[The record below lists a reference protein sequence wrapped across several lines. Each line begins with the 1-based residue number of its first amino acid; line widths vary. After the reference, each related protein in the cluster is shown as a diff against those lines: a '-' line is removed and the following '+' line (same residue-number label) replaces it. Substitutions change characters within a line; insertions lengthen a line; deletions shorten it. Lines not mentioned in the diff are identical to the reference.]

1 MKKQHIFKQQNP
13 VNANRNHR
21 YFPLFSF
28 ILLILFSYGGK
39 VLGQTT
45 VFLDKFNRA
54 SVSPG
59 GTPSMSWTVGY
70 QANSQGQ
77 IQLKG
82 VDPELSLQI
91 SSNITQ
97 AVVGR
102 EYLTGPLST
111 FTAPFA
117 STLKTNNTDV
127 IWTFNMGS
135 SRGMSSFETAF
146 DAGTWW
152 GSAVILAMTGTN
164 PTNTATDGYAV
175 VMTKGTTNNAFSL
188 VKFNNG
194 LIASANVTTI
204 IGPSNDLSANTNWAS
219 IKVMYTPSSGTW
231 KLFVRDDGI
240 AASSNTAPSP
250 AAGKLKQVGLGTVDN
265 TYTSAVMYRCGFYLN
280 HSDNVAST
288 NWTRYDNFKV
298 VLDDPYAHIDMT
310 GSEDNIVLTDYQ
322 FRHPMTILSVEEL
335 AVIKNRIAN
344 GVEPQATAF
353 LELIA
358 AANAKQTFV
367 PDPPTTMN
375 IMSGYDTNSNLSV
388 MRAWLWRNCSS
399 AYTSALAYV
408 YTGETKYADKA
419 VEILNAWATKGT
431 VFTGAD
437 APLQLGSYFSP
448 MLYAADLLHDYPGWS
463 TTSRS
468 KFKTW
473 WTNNCL
479 VHTKIA
485 MYDYLNNWK
494 DAGIL
499 GVMSAAIAFEYED
512 LLQSALVQLQLYFKV
527 NPKASDPLN
536 PSWKMSKDSRGHY
549 LTDEVDRNLG
559 RSGLT
564 YTYYSLT
571 TGIQCFE
578 IARYAGYNF
587 WTAQTSKGAT
597 YQGVIKQLFNWSILG
612 ETFPWYANPDNN
624 ITYQRNSYEIA
635 NNNCTLSTTMKNWLS
650 NNRPVQGNQ
659 GDEYVTL
666 NKGDLV
672 SSIFKAPAA
681 PTALVVSDIKTNPLA
696 YISNGKLVLFGGEI
710 YNSVGVKV
718 ASVKFNSEQ
727 TAIALRKGVYIVKS
741 EGKSQKVLIQ

>member
-1 MKKQHIFKQQNP
+1 M
-13 VNANRNHR
+13 
-21 YFPLFSF
+21 
-28 ILLILFSYGGK
+28 LLSYGGK
-39 VLGQTT
+39 VLGQTA
-45 VFLDKFNRA
+45 VFYDKFNRA

-70 QANSQGQ
+70 QATSQGQ

-91 SSNITQ
+91 SSNAIQ

-117 STLKTNNTDV
+117 STLKNNNTDV

-135 SRGMSSFETAF
+135 SRGMSPIETAF
-146 DAGTWW
+146 DAGNWW
-152 GSAVILAMTGTN
+152 GSAVILAMSGSN
-164 PTNTATDGYAV
+164 PTATTTKGYAV
-175 VMTKGTTNNAFSL
+175 VMTKGTTNNVFSL
-188 VKFNNG
+188 VKFTGG
-194 LIASANVTTI
+194 LIASANVSTI
-204 IGPSNDLSANTNWAS
+204 IGPSDELSANNNWAS
-219 IKVMYTPSSGTW
+219 IKVMYTPSSDTW

-240 AASSNTAPSP
+240 TASSNTAPYP
-250 AAGKLKQVGLGTVDN
+250 ASGKLRQVDLGTVDN
-265 TYTSAVMYRCGFYLN
+265 TYTSVAMSRCGLFLN
-280 HSDNVAST
+280 HSDNIAST
-288 NWTRYDNFKV
+288 NWVRFDNFKV
-298 VLDDPYAHIDMT
+298 VVDNPYAHIDMT

-335 AVIKNRIAN
+335 AVVKNRIAN

-353 LELIA
+353 QALIT

-375 IMSGYDTNSNLSV
+375 IMSGYDTNSNLSL

-399 AYTSALAYV
+399 AYTSALAYA
-408 YTGETKYADKA
+408 YTGQTKYADKA

-479 VHTKIA
+479 VHTKVA
-485 MYDYLNNWK
+485 MNDYLNNWK

-499 GVMSAAIAFEYED
+499 GVMSAAVAFEDEA
-512 LLQSALVQLQLYFKV
+512 LLQSALIQLQLYFKV

-597 YQGVIKQLFNWSILG
+597 YPGVIKQLFNWSILG
-612 ETFPWYANPDNN
+612 ETFPWYANPDND

-666 NKGDLV
+666 NKGDLI

-681 PTALVVSDIKTNPLA
+681 PIEPVVNDSKTNTSV
-696 YISNGKLVLFGGEI
+696 YVSNGKLVLFGGEI

-718 ASVKFNSEQ
+718 ASVKLSSVQ
-727 TAIALRKGVYIVKS
+727 TTIALRKGVYIVKS
-741 EGKSQKVLIQ
+741 EGKSLKILIQ